1 MYSFSYMFL
10 SFAFTATF
18 ISKLSSF
25 FSIWSK
31 IIILHAPA
39 LEDTSAEKQEEVDDI
54 LPKLFK
60 DGPKCVLYNLSFA
73 KMFDDWETNRADS
86 LK

>member
-1 MYSFSYMFL
+1 MFSPC
-10 SFAFTATF
+10 T
-18 ISKLSSF
+18 ISAHAIGIIFKIKLC

-39 LEDTSAEKQEEVDDI
+39 LEDTSADKQEEVDDI
-54 LPKLFK
+54 LPKIFK
-60 DGPKCVLYNLSFA
+60 DGPKCVLYNCSFA